1 MLSLS
6 FFSLVF
12 VVILV
17 FVVLWVIKAL
27 IPKAK
32 KHVKGEFGEDMEL
45 DVRLPY
51 KRFKQLYPYSRLTY
65 EEYKELQK
73 RTAFKRAISSKE
85 NKRMVR

>member
-6 FFSLVF
+6 LFSLVF

-17 FVVLWVIKAL
+17 LVVLWVIKTL
-27 IPKAK
+27 MSKAK

-45 DVRLPY
+45 DSRLPY

-65 EEYKELQK
+65 EEYKELQ
-73 RTAFKRAISSKE
+73 RRIAFRRAVSSKE